1 MISNEDG
8 GLISLSFTHLSKKRI
23 VIYVIFSVYAFQ
35 QTS

>member
-1 MISNEDG
+1 MISNEGG
-8 GLISLSFTHLSKKRI
+8 GLISLSFTHLGKKSI